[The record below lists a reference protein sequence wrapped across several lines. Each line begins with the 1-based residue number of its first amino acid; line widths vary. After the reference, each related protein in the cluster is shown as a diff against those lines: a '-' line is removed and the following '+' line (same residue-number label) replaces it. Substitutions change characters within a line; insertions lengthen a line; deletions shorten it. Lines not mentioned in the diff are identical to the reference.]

1 MKRMRCVFYFSVL
14 RVYLGRDGVGW
25 VALGAVHCRRF
36 VFSILGVGVDGVVV
50 CLDGGRGCLGNGIV
64 GMLADQSHLVDGGN
78 QYVVYMPCQAQDS
91 RFIISSLLY
100 RTGR

>member
-1 MKRMRCVFYFSVL
+1 VGSEVDEEDALRVYFSVL

-50 CLDGGRGCLGNGIV
+50 CLDGGRGCLGNGRSI
-64 GMLADQSHLVDGGN
+64 
-78 QYVVYMPCQAQDS
+78 
-91 RFIISSLLY
+91 
-100 RTGR
+100 